1 MHIPDKPDF
10 ESIYD
15 DFIGNQPQPNL
26 QNSIYIFYGGHSSH
40 TIPWS
45 RGQTI
50 SQIVSMH
57 VDFFTHN
64 FDFPENLK
72 KHVYFLWLS

>member
-26 QNSIYIFYGGHSSH
+26 QKVKGPQGHFQPKNFRQKADKIH
-40 TIPWS
+40 N
-45 RGQTI
+45 I
-50 SQIVSMH
+50 SNGKI
-57 VDFFTHN
+57 
-64 FDFPENLK
+64 K
-72 KHVYFLWLS
+72 LSLLFN

>member
-26 QNSIYIFYGGHSSH
+26 QMVVILFVQYH
-40 TIPWS
+40 
-45 RGQTI
+45 GQEDRQ
-50 SQIVSMH
+50 SA
-57 VDFFTHN
+57 
-64 FDFPENLK
+64 K
-72 KHVYFLWLS
+72 